1 VDQTIGKG
9 KAFGFVI
16 LQLVLAMFYPIVAC
30 SQKKEAQVIKTIDG
44 RTIAIADFEKYLSG
58 QMDSLK
64 IPGLSIAIINNG
76 SIVYS
81 RNMGVKNVASKE
93 PAGPGTIYE
102 ACSLSKPIFAYFALL
117 MAARGVLDIDTPL
130 YRYYMDPEVDFSDPV
145 FTALTARFVLNHA
158 SGWPNWR
165 DNKAQLLKFNFKPGT
180 RSGYSGEGYQ
190 HLKRVLNYRLSTD
203 DDHLNGYFQQA
214 VVEPLQI
221 RSMNY
226 TWVEGWQ

>member
-16 LQLVLAMFYPIVAC
+16 LQLFLATLFYPIVAC
-30 SQKKEAQVIKTIDG
+30 SQKKEAKVIKTIDG
-44 RTIAIADFEKYLSG
+44 KTIAIADFEKYLSG

-81 RNMGVKNVASKE
+81 RNMGVKNVVSKE
-93 PAGPGTIYE
+93 PAGPGTIFE

-130 YRYYMDPEVDFSDPV
+130 YRYYMD
-145 FTALTARFVLNHA
+145 
-158 SGWPNWR
+158 
-165 DNKAQLLKFNFKPGT
+165 
-180 RSGYSGEGYQ
+180 
-190 HLKRVLNYRLSTD
+190 KR
-203 DDHLNGYFQQA
+203 
-214 VVEPLQI
+214 
-221 RSMNY
+221 
-226 TWVEGWQ
+226 